1 VSKAAA
7 GFSFEIM
14 KSPLQNFAI
23 SLHRQAAAIIGE
35 EPIMIGGGTFFAVLS
50 DQDSSLE
57 FSDGRNEPEKRMTA
71 VLPSSRLT
79 GAIKINALV
88 TARGEQWRLDR
99 IDNAGGT
106 FATLN
111 LTTETKG

>member
-1 VSKAAA
+1 MPSALQ
-7 GFSFEIM
+7 SF
-14 KSPLQNFAI
+14 ATR
-23 SLHRQAAAIIGE
+23 LHEQAATIIGE
-35 EPIMIGGGTFFAVLS
+35 ESITAGASTVLAVLA

-79 GAIKINALV
+79 AAFRVNALV
-88 TARGEQWRLDR
+88 TARGQQWRLDR

-111 LTTETKG
+111 LTTETRA